1 MCNST
6 TISVL
11 HFWSKFFAWV
21 FLLLSERMPITS
33 GCYSCH
39 CCCSNSYCQQ
49 FLITRY
55 IINKVKAHVAVKIRQ
70 VVTVGII
77 TIVNSHFRHILYSFY
92 FRLACLMLA
101 DTIFFIVCFFVAYDR
116 FANIEHI
123 PDLI

>member
-1 MCNST
+1 MYNGT

-21 FLLLSERMPITS
+21 FLLLSQRMPITL
-33 GCYSCH
+33 GCYSCQ
-39 CCCSNSYCQQ
+39 CYCSNSYCQQ

-70 VVTVGII
+70 ADTVGII
-77 TIVNSHFRHILYSFY
+77 TVVNSHFRHILYSFY

-101 DTIFFIVCFFVAYDR
+101 DTIFFIVCFLLHKIV
-116 FANIEHI
+116 
-123 PDLI
+123 LLTLSMS

>member
-1 MCNST
+1 MCNGT

-21 FLLLSERMPITS
+21 FLLLSQRMPITL
-33 GCYSCH
+33 GCYSCQ
-39 CCCSNSYCQQ
+39 CYCSNSYCQQ

-70 VVTVGII
+70 AVTVGII
-77 TIVNSHFRHILYSFY
+77 NVVNSHFRHILYSFY

-101 DTIFFIVCFFVAYDR
+101 DTVFFIVCFLLHKIV
-116 FANIEHI
+116 
-123 PDLI
+123 LLTLSMS